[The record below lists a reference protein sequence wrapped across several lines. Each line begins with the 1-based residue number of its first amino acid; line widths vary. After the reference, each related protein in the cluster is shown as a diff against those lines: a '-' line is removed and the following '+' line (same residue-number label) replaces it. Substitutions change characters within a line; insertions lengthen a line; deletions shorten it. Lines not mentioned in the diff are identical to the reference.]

1 MRDDELQALLSKIRA
16 RPALFLG
23 KDSISLLAA
32 FLDGFFHGRG
42 GQGQFD
48 SDVFVGF
55 QEFIRTRFNMSSS
68 HRWND
73 VILFFETDEARAF
86 WRFFELFDEYCGA
99 GRSEAGA
106 DTRVIPDGPQRV

>member
-1 MRDDELQALLSKIRA
+1 MSDPELHALLADIRA

-23 KDSISLLAA
+23 KDSVSLLAA

-48 SDVFVGF
+48 SATFAGF
-55 QEFIRTRFNMSSS
+55 QHFVRMRFNMTSS

-73 VILFFETDEARAF
+73 IILFFEMDEARAF
-86 WRFFELFDEYCGA
+86 WRFFDLFDEYCA
-99 GRSEAGA
+99 APTSPSASP
-106 DTRVIPDGPQRV
+106 IQS